1 MLSVASS
8 FYTFTPLTHRQIAME
23 PKPTSNV
30 KHPQIMQNLIQHPN
44 YYTLKITQFVV
55 AETAINEKMLDIF
68 STDRRSGTERA
79 DPLGISVGYNDE
91 GMLASLAVADETRC
105 CIIEFNSRSPPP
117 SRPQKMEFLQKHVLC
132 RSIGEIYAFDAA
144 QIAMV
149 LWKEL
154 DIKVARMV
162 DIQSA
167 FSDID
172 FPSDRNPLRAIQACL
187 GESDKVKLNEKHINL
202 AFNNLTYNRGEIQ
215 RMRVDI
221 LERAWISRLL
231 PSHENGISTF
241 SAVKPIDTSRLDEQ
255 FLNTLNTLARVSED
269 SRRVGYLK
277 PVTTNHQFS
286 DAQRSSLD
294 PDGRAIDARSSAY
307 KDKFRGYQDVI
318 TTFKTASGEQFR
330 RRGQVADVKGRTATI
345 AFDGSIVNKSVDS
358 ITSKGRDA
366 PTFAEAKRDD
376 VIRRTLQGDLTIFQD
391 NPWICNIL
399 LHHDSPDSDTDQ
411 NLEWPESWNQSLSLH
426 PQYAF
431 KFLDTQV
438 HKCCSIEMHGG

>member
-1 MLSVASS
+1 MG
-8 FYTFTPLTHRQIAME
+8 
-23 PKPTSNV
+23 PKPTSNI
-30 KHPQIMQNLIQHPN
+30 KHSQMIGQNLIHHPN
-44 YYTLKITQFVV
+44 DYGLKITQDVV
-55 AETAINEKMLDIF
+55 AETAINEKTLNTF
-68 STDRRSGTERA
+68 STDRISGAERA
-79 DPLGISVGYNDE
+79 DPLGISVGYTDE
-91 GMLASLAVADETRC
+91 GTLASLAVADETRC
-105 CIIEFNSRSPPP
+105 CIIEFNSRSPP
-117 SRPQKMEFLQKHVLC
+117 SCRLQKMELLQKHVLC

-167 FSDID
+167 FSDSD

-187 GESDKVKLNEKHINL
+187 GESDNVKLNEKQIDL
-202 AFNNLTYNRGEIQ
+202 AFNDLTYNRGEIN

-241 SAVKPIDTSRLDEQ
+241 SAVKPIDTSRLDKQ
-255 FLNTLNTLARVSED
+255 FLHTLNTLARVSED

-277 PVTTNHQFS
+277 PVATNHQFS

-294 PDGRAIDARSSAY
+294 PDGRSIDARSSVY

-318 TTFKTASGEQFR
+318 TTFKTASGEQFQ

-345 AFDGSIVNKSVDS
+345 AFHGSILNKSVDS
-358 ITSKGRDA
+358 ITSKGCDA
-366 PTFAEAKRDD
+366 PTIAEVKRDG

-411 NLEWPESWNQSLSLH
+411 NLEKTMRNQSHSLH